1 MSHPFA
7 ALASRRFRADTASV
21 LTHRPRPRVS
31 AAAVLPLLPLAL
43 AAALTAALTAAPPA
57 ARAQT
62 VPTQLPPAAEPG
74 REAPRPVLPQSTRAA
89 PPVAV
94 PRALASEAPPGASD
108 TRFVLKDLVVDGATA
123 YPDGSLRALYAPLL
137 GREVSVAEVFAA
149 AQAIELRYRNDGFVT
164 TRVIVPQQTVDDGR
178 FRVVVIEGH
187 VAQLVFQGEVGVA
200 RAAVE
205 KLLQPLRGQRPVNI
219 AEIERRLL
227 LANDLPGFT
236 VQGTLEASP
245 TEPGGSI
252 LVVRAER
259 RVRDVSLMLDNR
271 ASPYLDS
278 RQLTAQAAWYGLGE
292 RADRLS
298 VNARSSGPGGR
309 SASLGLNLDALI
321 TAQGGTLTLGVSHA
335 RSRPG
340 RELDV
345 LDVQSR
351 VDNLSGTWAQ
361 PVIRSREHNLRAVA
375 QLEMRQV
382 RTDLAGT
389 PFTRDRLDVLRA
401 GLSWDRADRFD
412 GISTARVM
420 LHQGLTGLRS
430 STPPPALASRVNG
443 RRDFSKLTLDLTR
456 LQQAGPRSQVLA
468 SLTAQISRHA
478 LLASEELSLGGASYG
493 RAFDDGE
500 VAGDNGYAVMVE
512 LRHQPEV
519 LPRQGQVFA
528 FADAGKVWAA
538 DGGAVPA
545 RSKLA
550 SLGGGLRLQLSGS
563 LMATLEVARPLN
575 TEVRTRGNRGPRA
588 FVALNAAF

>member
-7 ALASRRFRADTASV
+7 AHASRRFIAEKASSV
-21 LTHRPRPRVS
+21 TRSPRPRVS
-31 AAAVLPLLPLAL
+31 IPAALRLLPLAL
-43 AAALTAALTAAPPA
+43 ATALTAAPLA
-57 ARAQT
+57 AHAQT
-62 VPTQLPPAAEPG
+62 APTQLPPGAEPG

-94 PRALASEAPPGASD
+94 PRALASEAPPGARD
-108 TRFVLKDLVVDGATA
+108 TRFVLNELVVDGATA
-123 YPDGSLRALYAPLL
+123 YPAESLRGLYAALL

-164 TRVIVPQQTVDDGR
+164 TRVIVPQQTVEDGR
-178 FRVVVIEGH
+178 FRIVVVEGH
-187 VAQLVFQGEVGVA
+187 IAQLVYQGEVGAA

-205 KLLQPLRGQRPVNI
+205 TLLQPLRGQRPVNI

-252 LVVRAER
+252 LIVRAER
-259 RVRDVSLMLDNR
+259 RPRDVSLTLDTR

-292 RADRLS
+292 RAERFGI
-298 VNARSSGPGGR
+298 NARTSGPGGR
-309 SASLGLNLDALI
+309 SASVGLNLDVLV
-321 TAQGGTLTLGVSHA
+321 TAQGGTLSLGASHA

-375 QLEMRQV
+375 QLEMRRV
-382 RTDLAGT
+382 STDLAGT
-389 PFTRDRLDVLRA
+389 AFTRDRLDVLRA

-420 LHQGLTGLRS
+420 LHQGLTGLGS
-430 STPPPALASRVNG
+430 SEPPAALASRVNG

-456 LQQAGPRSQVLA
+456 LQQLGPRSHLLA

-512 LRHQPEV
+512 LRHQPAF
-519 LPRQGQVFA
+519 LPRQGQVYG

-538 DGGAVPA
+538 EGGAVPA
-545 RSKLA
+545 RPKLA
-550 SLGGGLRLQLSGS
+550 SLGGGLRVQLSGS
-563 LMATLEVARPLN
+563 LMATLEVAKPLN
-575 TEVRTRGNRGPRA
+575 TEVRTRGTRSPRA
-588 FVALNAAF
+588 FVAINAAF